1 MKKIL
6 ISSIYD
12 HNSIMLCATKFSIDE
27 IYLIIDKV
35 PDDKQKKAIEIVN
48 ESLGK
53 IVKIILKK
61 ADVYDICG
69 TAKIVVDL
77 LDTID
82 EEKDVYIN
90 VTAGRKTQSMGLTF
104 GSYARSEKI
113 NSIIYVTEEN
123 KEIIYLPK
131 LNYDIT
137 VSQRALLELI
147 SIDGIKNINTLS
159 EKLDFSKGITYR
171 NFEILKNKGMLVKD
185 ENGLRLTDY
194 GKLVL
199 M

>member
-1 MKKIL
+1 
-6 ISSIYD
+6 
-12 HNSIMLCATKFSIDE
+12 MLCATKFSIDE